1 LNSMNG
7 EMEWIKSWVII
18 KGKLVSGTGE
28 GKYFT
33 QLVWARRQFIE
44 KLGFDPY
51 PGTLNLQ
58 LENEEDMER
67 FRILKRTPSIEIIPE
82 SGDYCVGDCFKV
94 LVENKIEGAVVIPR
108 VKSHAP
114 NLLEIIS
121 PINLRAAL
129 NLRDGDLVKIRI
141 QLREITT

>member
-1 LNSMNG
+1 M
-7 EMEWIKSWVII
+7 I
-18 KGKLVSGTGE
+18 KGKVVSGTGK
-28 GKYFT
+28 GKDFT

-51 PGTLNLQ
+51 PGTLNLK
-58 LENEEDMER
+58 LESEEDMEE
-67 FRILKRTPSIEIIPE
+67 FKMLKRTSSIEIRPE

-94 LVENKIEGAVVIPR
+94 LVENKIKGAVVIPR
-108 VKSHAP
+108 VKSYAP

-129 NLRDGDLVKIRI
+129 NLRHGDLVKLSV
-141 QLREITT
+141 QLGEITT